1 MKKLIILAF
10 LTVYFTISAQDQSP
24 SVNQKSK
31 KPEIVRENVKAFLEH
46 DLDKYVVYDLMSD
59 GTKVFKD
66 TLDFNEYRDKAIF
79 TITQNQ
85 TILNRQLWAT
95 LILLVVV
102 VGLLIFKIQKNWAE
116 NRRGHSAV
124 KQPTFSKFEMSNIR
138 H

>member
-1 MKKLIILAF
+1 MKKLTTLAL

-102 VGLLIFKIQKNWAE
+102 VGLLIFKIQKN
-116 NRRGHSAV
+116 
-124 KQPTFSKFEMSNIR
+124 
-138 H
+138 

>member
-1 MKKLIILAF
+1 MKKLTIIVL
-10 LTVYFTISAQDQSP
+10 LTVHFSISAQDQKP
-24 SVNQKSK
+24 SVSQKSQ

-59 GTKVFKD
+59 GSKIFKD

-95 LILLVVV
+95 IVMLLIVI
-102 VGLLIFKIQKNWAE
+102 GLLIFKIQRK
-116 NRRGHSAV
+116 
-124 KQPTFSKFEMSNIR
+124 
-138 H
+138 